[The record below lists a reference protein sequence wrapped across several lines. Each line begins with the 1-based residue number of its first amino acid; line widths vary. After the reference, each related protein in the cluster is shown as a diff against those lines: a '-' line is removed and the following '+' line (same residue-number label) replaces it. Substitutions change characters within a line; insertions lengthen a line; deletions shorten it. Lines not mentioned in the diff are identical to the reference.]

1 MFRRILDLIKP
12 PTGNLLSQ
20 LSLCLRCHQYKS
32 GAVYALD
39 VPQKKL
45 AREIEYYM
53 RDARSKY
60 RLDKSKGQ
68 GERYHRLGVLYHIIF
83 EKFPSDAD
91 SRLYNS
97 FQLSED
103 DTECMNNFR
112 EAVQNERAARLDGIR
127 DGGN

>member
-32 GAVYALD
+32 GAAYALD

-45 AREIEYYM
+45 AREIEYFM

-112 EAVQNERAARLDGIR
+112 EAVQNERAARLVEIR